1 MTVCAMQ
8 VVMTKRLS
16 PAVIALLL
24 AMGCGPAP
32 GETLPRP
39 PSAARSGVTS
49 SVDALLR
56 AMALDRKI
64 GQLLLVQFTGP
75 AFSADIAAMVRSH
88 QVGGV
93 IFYASNGNIHDA
105 DQLRGVIDQLKRASA
120 IPLLIAIDQEGGY
133 VDRLVKLNGRRPSAA
148 TIAETSDP
156 ATAEAVGAQDARDL
170 SALGFN
176 LNLAPVVDVARV
188 SNPQLEDRTFGD
200 DPKDVTRLAG
210 AYLRG
215 LQQGGSVFG
224 ALKHFPGLGGV
235 RIDPHQDMPVATQTR
250 EQLEAVDWPPY
261 RALIASRDAHA
272 VMVTHEV
279 VRALDPSLPATLSQR
294 MISGVLRGEMNFDGV
309 VITDSLSMEGI
320 TASYPQPQAAV
331 MAIRAGADLVM
342 GAARPREV
350 AEIAASFRRAI
361 AAGTIKEAQI
371 DLAARRVLTMKAA
384 LGLLPPS
391 AGK

>member
-1 MTVCAMQ
+1 
-8 VVMTKRLS
+8 MTKRLS
-16 PAVIALLL
+16 PAVIAVLLVF
-24 AMGCGPAP
+24 GYEPAS
-32 GETLPRP
+32 GQSAPRP
-39 PSAARSGVTS
+39 PSAARSEAAG
-49 SVDALLR
+49 SVDAMLHG
-56 AMALDRKI
+56 MVLDRKI

-75 AFSADIAAMVRSH
+75 VYSGDVAAMVRSH

-93 IFYASNGNIHDA
+93 IFYASNGNIKDTA
-105 DQLRGVIDQLKRASA
+105 QLRSVIVQLQRASA

-133 VDRLVKLNGRRPSAA
+133 VDRLAKLSGRHPSAA
-148 TIAETSDP
+148 TIAETDDP
-156 ATAEAVGAQDARDL
+156 ATAEAVGAQDSREL
-170 SALGFN
+170 STLGFN
-176 LNLAPVVDVARV
+176 LNLAPVVDVGRV
-188 SNPQLEDRTFGD
+188 ANPQLEERTFGN
-200 DPKDVTRLAG
+200 DPQDVTRLAG

-215 LQQGGSVFG
+215 LQRGGSVFG

-235 RIDPHQDMPVATQTR
+235 RIDPHQDMPVAPQSR

-279 VRALDPSLPATLSQR
+279 VRSLDPSLPATLSQR

-331 MAIRAGADLVM
+331 MAIRAGADMVM

-350 AEIAASFRRAI
+350 AEIVASFRRAI
-361 AAGTIKEAQI
+361 AAGAIKEQQI
-371 DLAARRVLTMKAA
+371 DTAVRRVLIMKAA
-384 LGLLPPS
+384 LGLLPPP
-391 AGK
+391 AGR